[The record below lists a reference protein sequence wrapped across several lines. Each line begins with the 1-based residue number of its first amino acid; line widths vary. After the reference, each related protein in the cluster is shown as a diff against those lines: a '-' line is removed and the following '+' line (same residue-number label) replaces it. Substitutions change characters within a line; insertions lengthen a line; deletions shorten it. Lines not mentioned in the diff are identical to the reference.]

1 MSADWDA
8 DQGTLTPGHSLPF
21 MEALKV
27 SAEALIFRSAV
38 PRWLLPLSQR
48 GRRAIRGFMEMEVS
62 NSSWSPLI
70 RTTKIK
76 FRNTCWRCSKNV
88 RVPQYWTRRGT

>member
-8 DQGTLTPGHSLPF
+8 DQGTLAPGHSLPF

-62 NSSWSPLI
+62 YFIMEPINSYYKSQI
-70 RTTKIK
+70 
-76 FRNTCWRCSKNV
+76 
-88 RVPQYWTRRGT
+88 